1 MAKTI
6 AIVEDDPDQRAN
18 YADAITKK
26 GYEVAAYGTRL
37 EAIEGFNQH
46 LPDLAIL
53 DIILGDE
60 VDAGFQICRDLLS
73 RSPTLPV
80 IFLTE
85 RIDEIDKISGLRL
98 GAWDYLPKPIS
109 LEYLAERISSLLRI
123 NEARTSGDSEE
134 LASDSARRI
143 GDLTLDQEA
152 LLVSWRGNRIDLS
165 GTEFRMLAK
174 LVRVPGHAVSYET
187 LMNATMQSLVTNNTI
202 NTHMRNIRKK
212 FERADENFGCIK
224 SEYGFGY
231 RWSAG

>member
-1 MAKTI
+1 MAKSI

-18 YADAITKK
+18 YIDAITKK
-26 GYEVAAYGTRL
+26 GYNVVGYSSRQ
-37 EAIEGFNQH
+37 EALAGFDRE

-60 VDAGFQICRDLLS
+60 VDAGFEICRDLLV
-73 RSPTLPV
+73 RSPSLPV

-85 RIDEIDKISGLRL
+85 RITEIDKISGLRL

-109 LEYLAERISSLLRI
+109 LNYLAERISSLLRI
-123 NEARTSGDSEE
+123 NTARVESSGNTTTAK
-134 LASDSARRI
+134 LV
-143 GDLTLDQEA
+143 GDMSIDQEA
-152 LLVSWRGNRIDLS
+152 LLVSWQGQPINLS

-174 LVRVPGHAVSYET
+174 LVRVPGHAVSYDT

-212 FERADENFGCIK
+212 FENIDSEFDSIK
-224 SEYGFGY
+224 SEYGYGY
-231 RWSAG
+231 RWSAK

>member
-1 MAKTI
+1 MARTI

-18 YADAITKK
+18 YADAITMK
-26 GYEVAAYGTRL
+26 GYQVNAYANRE
-37 EAIEGFNQH
+37 EALEGFDEA
-46 LPDLAIL
+46 LPDLVIL

-60 VDAGFQICRDLLS
+60 VDAGFQLCRDLLAK
-73 RSPTLPV
+73 SPSLPV

-85 RIDEIDKISGLRL
+85 RINEIDKISGLRL

-109 LEYLAERISSLLRI
+109 LDYLAERISSLLRI
-123 NEARTSGDSEE
+123 NEVRAENEQETS
-134 LASDSARRI
+134 ATAKRI
-143 GDLTLDQEA
+143 GDLVLDQDA
-152 LLVSWRGNRIDLS
+152 LLVSWQGHRIDLS

-174 LVRVPGHAVSYET
+174 LVRMPGHAVSYET

-212 FERADENFGCIK
+212 FEKVDQGFASIK

-231 RWSAG
+231 RWSG